1 MNPYI
6 PSPSLSNDLSFVCH
20 ISLILSLFWSN
31 LFIYLWLCWVFV
43 AALRLSLVAEGRDS
57 PLWWCTGFSLWGL
70 LLLRSTG
77 SRCAGLGSCDSGA
90 QLYCGMWDLSSW
102 TRDQICVPCRWIL
115 NHWTTKGSPLILTS
129 DFQVLILLFPSFVE
143 NVLVLTHPVK
153 N

>member
-31 LFIYLWLCWVFV
+31 LFIYLWLRWVFV

-70 LLLRSTG
+70 LLWSTG
-77 SRCAGLGSCDSGA
+77 FSSCWACGIFLDQGLNLCP
-90 QLYCGMWDLSSW
+90 L
-102 TRDQICVPCRWIL
+102 
-115 NHWTTKGSPLILTS
+115 HWQE
-129 DFQVLILLFPSFVE
+129 DF
-143 NVLVLTHPVK
+143 
-153 N
+153 